1 MLSSA
6 CEIACDITNWGSVT
20 QWNVCKNAVSKTE
33 KFCVLVLDD
42 DICLTTTVMK
52 AIRMDLPEAEVLTAR
67 SVAEARLL
75 LLEFKIHFFI
85 LDVNLPDGTGIHF
98 LANLRQRFPDARV
111 MMVTASS
118 PAKHEQATR
127 DLGVLLFREKPVDT
141 KEIVKLVRSHYENMG
156 HGTTLRHADG
166 KFAVSLTCLSALDII
181 QLKCVSNATLVLQ
194 VASANGIGRICF
206 EDGQIVHAETPT
218 ARGEAAFEEILCW
231 KGGRI
236 KEMTTAYQPPHT
248 ITMDWQG
255 LLLNACQRIDENSR
269 DKASAGIS
277 NASTP
282 DLTPAT
288 EHPEMQVEDG
298 FVVVATYN
306 GQYSLPAGTPK

>member
-1 MLSSA
+1 M
-6 CEIACDITNWGSVT
+6 
-20 QWNVCKNAVSKTE
+20 SKTE

-42 DICLTTTVMK
+42 DICLTTIVMK

-75 LLEFKIHFFI
+75 LSEFKIHFFI

-98 LANLRQRFPDARV
+98 LANLRKRFPDARV

-118 PAKHEQATR
+118 LAKHEQATR
-127 DLGVLLFREKPVDT
+127 DLGVLLFRQKPVDT
-141 KEIVKLVRSHYENMG
+141 KEIVKLVRAHYENMG

-181 QLKCVSNATLVLQ
+181 QLKCVSNATLALQ
-194 VASANGIGRICF
+194 ITSANGIGRICF
-206 EDGQIVHAETPT
+206 EDGQIVHAET
-218 ARGEAAFEEILCW
+218 ANSRGEAAFEEILRW

-236 KEMTTAYQPPHT
+236 KEMTTAYKPPHT

-269 DKASAGIS
+269 DEATACISTASA
-277 NASTP
+277 P
-282 DLTPAT
+282 DPAT
-288 EHPEMQVEDG
+288 VTDNAETTVDED

>member
-1 MLSSA
+1 M
-6 CEIACDITNWGSVT
+6 
-20 QWNVCKNAVSKTE
+20 SKTE

-42 DICLTTTVMK
+42 DICLTTIVMK

-75 LLEFKIHFFI
+75 LSEFKIHFFI

-98 LANLRQRFPDARV
+98 LANLRKRFPDARV

-118 PAKHEQATR
+118 LAKHEQATR
-127 DLGVLLFREKPVDT
+127 DLGVLLFRQKPVDT
-141 KEIVKLVRSHYENMG
+141 KEIVKLVRAHYENMG

-181 QLKCVSNATLVLQ
+181 QLKCVSNATLALQ
-194 VASANGIGRICF
+194 ITSVNGIGRICF
-206 EDGQIVHAETPT
+206 EDGQIVHAET
-218 ARGEAAFEEILCW
+218 ANSRGEAAFEEILRW

-236 KEMTTAYQPPHT
+236 KEMTTAYKPPHT

-269 DKASAGIS
+269 DEATACISTASA
-277 NASTP
+277 P
-282 DLTPAT
+282 DPAT
-288 EHPEMQVEDG
+288 VTDNAETTVDED